1 MKIDKRAMRLYAV
14 TDRRWLSEGETLTE
28 YLEAVLKAGVTCVQ
42 LREKNSSKEEM
53 LREAR
58 AVQPLC
64 AAYHVPFIINDDVE
78 TAKAVDADGVH
89 VGQEDTSVLEARAVL
104 GPGKII
110 GASAHNVEEARRAA
124 EQGADYLGVGAVFG
138 SSTKQDASYLPMET
152 LKEIRRAVDL
162 PIVAIG
168 GITEANILNLSG
180 SGADGAAVISALFA
194 QKDETG
200 KITPQSAAAAARRL
214 RKLSEEM
221 AVSNGKTKRI
231 RAALF
236 DVDGTLTDS
245 MYIWESADEMLL
257 KQHHIAPPPWLK
269 EELDALTLRQTA
281 VFFNERFGLHETPE
295 ETMDEICK
303 IVEEEYF
310 YKVQGKPH
318 VESVLSW
325 LSSKGVALGI
335 VTASERYHVE
345 AACKRLGIWK
355 YFQEMFTCTETGLTK
370 HTPEIFE
377 RAAAKLGAL
386 PQETIVF
393 EDALHAVKT
402 AADNG
407 FWTAAVDDTFNQKYS
422 RELKETADWF
432 LKDYSQVEKILNG
445 FI

>member
-1 MKIDKRAMRLYAV
+1 MKIDKNAMRLYAV
-14 TDRRWLSEGETLTE
+14 TDRRWLSEGEALAE

-42 LREKNSSKEEM
+42 LREKNSTQEER
-53 LREAR
+53 LREAQ
-58 AVQPLC
+58 AIKPLC
-64 AAYHVPFIINDDVE
+64 AAYHVPFIINDDVA

-89 VGQEDTSVLEARAVL
+89 VGQDDTSVLEARAVL

-110 GASAHNVEEARRAA
+110 GASAHNAEEARRAA
-124 EQGADYLGVGAVFG
+124 QQGADYLGAGAVFG
-138 SSTKQDASYLPMET
+138 SSTKQDASYLPIET
-152 LKEIRRAVDL
+152 LREIRQAVDL

-168 GITEANILNLSG
+168 GISEANILKLSG
-180 SGADGAAVISALFA
+180 SGADGVAVISALFD

-214 RKLSEEM
+214 CKLSEEM
-221 AVSNGKTKRI
+221 AASNGNPKRI

-257 KQHHIAPPPWLK
+257 KQHHIVPPPGLK
-269 EELDALTLRQTA
+269 KELDALTLRQTA
-281 VFFNERFGLHETPE
+281 VFLNEHFGLHDTAE

-303 IVEEEYF
+303 MVEGEYF
-310 YKVQGKPH
+310 YKVQGKPYI
-318 VESVLSW
+318 ETALSW
-325 LSSKGVALGI
+325 LSENGIALGI

-345 AACKRLGIWK
+345 AACKRLGIWEN
-355 YFQEMFTCTETGLTK
+355 FQKMFTCTEMGLTK

-377 RAAAKLGAL
+377 HAARELGAL

-402 AADNG
+402 AAGNG
-407 FWTAAVDDTFNQKYS
+407 FWTAAVDDTFNQEYS

-432 LKDYSQVEKILNG
+432 LTDYRQVEKFLNG